1 MNIGYKLGTTTNVK
15 LNLVEFLNI
24 SIVCYHNNIVTDS
37 NIVYD
42 KERKE
47 DGVTSH
53 HILANGVT
61 CTRVV
66 NRWLFFRNIFHLEL

>member
-1 MNIGYKLGTTTNVK
+1 MNTTTNVK
-15 LNLVEFLNI
+15 LNVVEVLNT
-24 SIVCYHNNIVTDS
+24 SIAYYYSNIVTDS

-42 KERKE
+42 KERNE

>member
-1 MNIGYKLGTTTNVK
+1 MI
-15 LNLVEFLNI
+15 EILNI
-24 SIVCYHNNIVTDS
+24 FIVYHYSNIVTDS

-42 KERKE
+42 KERNE
-47 DGVTSH
+47 DAVTSH
-53 HILANGVT
+53 HTLANGVT